1 MKFMENVF
9 VKIFPKKVNKNILL
23 YNLLVIFCSILF
35 FLVSEVIISG
45 FFALLG
51 FLIVFILESMGSNLE
66 MAEVLIIIIMAGLGG
81 VISLVLSLLLLFKNL
96 RKNR

>member
-45 FFALLG
+45 LFALLG

-66 MAEVLIIIIMAGLGG
+66 MVEVLMIIILAGLGG
-81 VISLVLSLLLLFKNL
+81 VISLVLSLFLLFKNL
-96 RKNR
+96 RKNG